1 MPEKAC
7 AATTRARST
16 AAWGGQT
23 ERTTWLA
30 ATTAA
35 SPFMSSSPA
44 AAARSR
50 VWGLRPSEAQSTRR
64 PLARAEAPTM
74 LPMSPG
80 CRRPI
85 VELAMVRLS
94 LGFVDRCSRGVAGRP
109 RQGIVRNQAPHCSP
123 FGWRGRASRK
133 LFSQPPDLLGRPPA
147 RPLGRHVGEARRG
160 AFGRLELDEIEDL
173 EAAGAKE
180 PDPLACGQGEL
191 H

>member
-16 AAWGGQT
+16 AACGGQT

-85 VELAMVRLS
+85 VELAIVRPLSEVRLS
-94 LGFVDRCSRGVAGRP
+94 LGSF
-109 RQGIVRNQAPHCSP
+109 HCHSVEP
-123 FGWRGRASRK
+123 SKELYAIASRNADH
-133 LFSQPPDLLGRPPA
+133 LDDRP
-147 RPLGRHVGEARRG
+147 G
-160 AFGRLELDEIEDL
+160 
-173 EAAGAKE
+173 
-180 PDPLACGQGEL
+180 
-191 H
+191 